1 MIFSILFLCLNLDFS
16 ENKRRILLNN
26 SYNFHRIKGNWLII
40 IAIIMVASTLR
51 APLTSVGPVIND
63 IIHQFNIND
72 GIAGSLITIPLFIFA
87 IISPLVSKV
96 TNYLSMSRTILL
108 STLLLVFSLILRVA
122 GDFTLFILGT
132 ILLGVA
138 IAFGNVLL
146 PSYVKWYFPTQV
158 GIVTGIYSSMMHF
171 TAGLGGGLSIPISS
185 ASQFGFRLSL
195 SSWVI
200 FAIISIFLWIL
211 IVKKNSKLE
220 RKTAFVNQRNK
231 ENKTNIVK
239 SRIAWIIAAT
249 MGFQAMIIYTIV
261 MWMPSI
267 LIDKGVDSSTAGFLF
282 MLNQFSQVPMTF
294 IVPIIAYKLSNQR
307 ILAIIITTLFLLGF
321 SFLFS
326 HSLILLFIGVII
338 SGAAMGACFSFCMI
352 LFSIKARTD
361 NGSVTLSG
369 FGQSIGYLIGAIG
382 PVLVGYLYDITHS
395 WNSGIV
401 ALFIMALLFLIF
413 SYSASKNRVIED

>member
-1 MIFSILFLCLNLDFS
+1 M
-16 ENKRRILLNN
+16 NN

-401 ALFIMALLFLIF
+401 ALFIMALLFLII

>member
-1 MIFSILFLCLNLDFS
+1 M
-16 ENKRRILLNN
+16 NN

-413 SYSASKNRVIED
+413 SYIASKNRVIED

>member
-1 MIFSILFLCLNLDFS
+1 M
-16 ENKRRILLNN
+16 NN

-413 SYSASKNRVIED
+413 SYIASKNKVIED

>member
-1 MIFSILFLCLNLDFS
+1 M
-16 ENKRRILLNN
+16 NN

-96 TNYLSMSRTILL
+96 KNYLSMSRTILL

>member
-16 ENKRRILLNN
+16 EKRRILLNN
-26 SYNFHRIKGNWLII
+26 LYNIHRIKGNWLIL

-63 IIHQFNIND
+63 IIQQFNIND

-96 TNYLSMSRTILL
+96 TYYLTMSRTILL
-108 STLLLVFSLILRVA
+108 STLLLVLSLILRVA
-122 GDFTLFILGT
+122 GDFILFILGT

-185 ASQFGFRLSL
+185 VSQFGFRLSL

-200 FAIISIFLWIL
+200 FAIVSIFLWIP
-211 IVKKNSKLE
+211 IVTKNSKIE
-220 RKTAFVNQRNK
+220 RKTTSANQRNK
-231 ENKTNIVK
+231 ANKTNIVK
-239 SRIAWIIAAT
+239 SRIAWIIAAA

-338 SGAAMGACFSFCMI
+338 LGAAMGACFSFCMI

-361 NGSVTLSG
+361 NGSVMLSG

-401 ALFIMALLFLIF
+401 ALFIMSLLFLIF

>member
-1 MIFSILFLCLNLDFS
+1 M
-16 ENKRRILLNN
+16 NN

-72 GIAGSLITIPLFIFA
+72 GIAGSLITILLFIFA

>member
-26 SYNFHRIKGNWLII
+26 PYNFHRIKGNWLII

-122 GDFTLFILGT
+122 GDFILFILGT

-195 SSWVI
+195 SYWVI

-352 LFSIKARTD
+352 LFSLKARTD

>member
-1 MIFSILFLCLNLDFS
+1 M
-16 ENKRRILLNN
+16 NN

-352 LFSIKARTD
+352 LFSIKAPTD

>member
-1 MIFSILFLCLNLDFS
+1 M
-16 ENKRRILLNN
+16 NN

>member
-1 MIFSILFLCLNLDFS
+1 M
-16 ENKRRILLNN
+16 NN

-185 ASQFGFRLSL
+185 SSQFGFRLSL

>member
-1 MIFSILFLCLNLDFS
+1 
-16 ENKRRILLNN
+16 
-26 SYNFHRIKGNWLII
+26 
-40 IAIIMVASTLR
+40 MVASTLR

-195 SSWVI
+195 SYWVI

-352 LFSIKARTD
+352 LFSLKARTD